1 MLNNLLKIQELK
13 EEYLIE
19 SIEFS
24 SLTIFSILRF
34 KNTNGIIYPL
44 FNFFSFFFESID
56 RSILE

>member
-24 SLTIFSILRF
+24 STIC
-34 KNTNGIIYPL
+34 NTKIVCCNGEI
-44 FNFFSFFFESID
+44 
-56 RSILE
+56 